1 MFRNKSIYILVLSLA
16 VRTPSVAREHEVTLK
31 VIYSAKISPRPGWE
45 PTTLFLLQTPPSWAE
60 RPTTSEPS
68 SPTTTCWLIRST
80 KTRSFSWK
88 TWSPIRSRCC
98 KLASGALT
106 LKFRN
111 RIKIFEFKQVM
122 AVDQVLERGGRL
134 LDAKCVC
141 LFMCLNF
148 LDVHKTRWLLISWP
162 QRAVQIG
169 ERRKKCWFLPSFVS
183 RHFCLLL
190 RRSSSKKCF
199 VIVAINLLL
208 DFSNCP
214 APAPWLRVEPIWL
227 WTA

>member
-1 MFRNKSIYILVLSLA
+1 
-16 VRTPSVAREHEVTLK
+16 
-31 VIYSAKISPRPGWE
+31 
-45 PTTLFLLQTPPSWAE
+45 
-60 RPTTSEPS
+60 
-68 SPTTTCWLIRST
+68 
-80 KTRSFSWK
+80 
-88 TWSPIRSRCC
+88 
-98 KLASGALT
+98 
-106 LKFRN
+106 
-111 RIKIFEFKQVM
+111 M

-169 ERRKKCWFLPSFVS
+169 ERRKKCWFLPRFVS

-214 APAPWLRVEPIWL
+214 APGPVVESWANMTVDSVSFWLDHNAIISYWYLVLTEREQSERPPY
-227 WTA
+227 TQNKSKTE